1 MCCPDLLREN
11 LPSAYGFRVGAVMW
25 VWPSPSAPEKK
36 ECRAVF
42 DGKLVFYHMLWCLIV
57 FIIIFITSIM
67 TTLVYKELST
77 QPKIKHFAHKNG
89 ICYVITII
97 LLNGYYHSPCFILWE
112 AEAESITWSHASGK
126 WWRNDFSLGLSRL
139 KERWQSY
146 VLHCSAEM

>member
-1 MCCPDLLREN
+1 MC
-11 LPSAYGFRVGAVMW
+11 
-25 VWPSPSAPEKK
+25 
-36 ECRAVF
+36 VF

-77 QPKIKHFAHKNG
+77 QPKIKHFAHKNS

-112 AEAESITWSHASGK
+112 AEAESY
-126 WWRNDFSLGLSRL
+126 L
-139 KERWQSY
+139 KSCFWKVMEK
-146 VLHCSAEM
+146 